1 MPRSTSRRDPAAR
14 PLAGA
19 LALALLTTAVPGY
32 AAEGYEKAGKV
43 RSADYLTAKE
53 LAGEEWKVAA
63 EADNDGAVNT
73 YVVESRFGNFEARG
87 RARVAM
93 RGREVGALVELERIS
108 KSEVFLDA
116 VKNSALGSV
125 ETVMAFATKP
135 VETVK
140 GIPNAV
146 GRWFKKTKYQ
156 VEETYVDVKEAKAEH
171 DEEQAAKKEKEKEA
185 ASDPEAAAALEAEK
199 EAKQDERQD
208 QAEDLAKKQAL
219 DYLKIG
225 PAERRWYAQLGVD
238 PYTDNQVLR
247 EVIKSYARVEGLT
260 SFGMKFVGIPAIPGA
275 REIRKTMNLVWETDP
290 WELRLQNRNK
300 LLAAGISEETARAFE
315 DNPHL
320 SLTQQTA
327 LLVALEKMAG
337 VGGRQQILAR
347 VIELQSR
354 DEGQNLFQ
362 ATLLLARHHNGSRP
376 LAEILPGTRI
386 PVARTADGRL
396 ICVVGADAFFWTE
409 GVAEAARGFAG
420 AYREDPARVREL
432 WVVGEASK
440 RFKDEA
446 GKLGWTV
453 YDEWQVAAPEDAEPA
468 PKAAG

>member
-19 LALALLTTAVPGY
+19 LALALLTTAVPGF
-32 AAEGYEKAGKV
+32 AAGGYEKAGKV
-43 RSADYLTAKE
+43 RSAEYLSPKE

-63 EADNDGAVNT
+63 EAENDGAVNT

-87 RARVAM
+87 RAKVAM
-93 RGREVGALVELERIS
+93 RAREVGALIELERIS

-171 DEEQAAKKEKEKEA
+171 DEEQAAKQEKEKAA

-225 PAERRWYAQLGVD
+225 PAERRWYAELGVD

-247 EVIKSYARVEGLT
+247 EVVKSYARVEGLT
-260 SFGMKFVGIPAIPGA
+260 SFGMKFVA
-275 REIRKTMNLVWETDP
+275 MNLVWETDP

-315 DNPHL
+315 DNPYL

-327 LLVALEKMAG
+327 LVAALEKMAG
-337 VGGRQQILAR
+337 VGGRQLILAR
-347 VIELQSR
+347 VIDLQSK

-376 LAEILPGTRI
+376 LAEILSGTRI

-396 ICVVGADAFFWTE
+396 LCVVGADAFFWTE
-409 GVAEAARGFAG
+409 GVAEAALGFAD
-420 AYREDPARVREL
+420 AYREDAARVREL